1 MCLLSPLKPKRID
14 SLRKLT
20 FSVIV
25 IPLPFFVN
33 SIMFY
38 ILSFS
43 SKKYVSLVNSI
54 IIVVQKLFPAL
65 WRIFLLGNSDKC
77 SLCNVYNVL

>member
-1 MCLLSPLKPKRID
+1 MCLLAPLKPKGID

-20 FSVIV
+20 FSVVV
-25 IPLPFFVN
+25 ISLLFL
-33 SIMFY
+33 SSLMFY

-65 WRIFLLGNSDKC
+65 
-77 SLCNVYNVL
+77 